1 MTMNSTKGS
10 VRARLL
16 TSTLLAGLATVA
28 APLAVTAIATAV
40 PTLASAQD
48 YTSGNIAGKVV
59 GADGAS
65 IAGATVTVTSAQG
78 TTRTLTTGSDG
89 SFFAPALQA
98 GRYTA
103 SISAPGFE
111 TASNQV
117 VAITAGGSNNFV
129 FTLQTIGTV
138 SEIVISATRATQDFS
153 RTDTG
158 LVVDVQ
164 DVASR
169 VPLGRTINSAVLLS
183 PGTGTADATIA
194 ANGVRRNQ
202 SAVTVSGTSAAE
214 SVYYING
221 LNVTDQ
227 RTFLGYS
234 DLPFEAIQ
242 SVDVKTG
249 GYQAEFGRGTGGV
262 VNIVTRSGSNDF
274 HFGASTQWTPN
285 SLRGKR
291 GTTYAPGGN
300 NSVGQQVYNQ
310 YSKADTNEQT
320 IWASGPIIEDHV
332 FAFLLYNARYT
343 STKGPVSY
351 ANPTTANGTQTN
363 TKYND
368 PRWFGKFD
376 FVLNENHRVE
386 ATIFSDSATTD
397 YAPLNFSRATGKS
410 TGALN
415 RYWQNSGGLNQ
426 IYKYT
431 GVFTDWFTLSA
442 LYGKIESDY
451 KDYGPNVEQP
461 GILDYGALGGGNAT
475 SGRQGGPFNL
485 EGKDSRKTYRV
496 DGDFYFKA
504 LGDHHLKVGY
514 DREDLLST
522 AVSAYSGGA
531 LYYAYA
537 QADCPVGAGAFG
549 CVEKLTFANIGDFEA
564 EQSAWYVQDSWQ
576 LTPNFSLQLG
586 VRADIYDYKNVDG
599 KSYINIDNQYAP
611 RLGFNWDPFGNGD
624 DKVYGSF
631 GDYYLPIA
639 LNTSIRASSGEIYTD
654 QYFQTTRS
662 AVCLTD
668 ASCGSLTLNGA
679 YPTMG
684 AQIGATDYFSPPGA
698 PDPRSVIERDLKPM
712 YEREFV
718 LGYEHRFREGIFS
731 DWKAGVRYINRN
743 LKRAIEDTAI
753 GDAVARYCTRT
764 NNATCV
770 TAAGDTPTSN
780 PSGFSGIFPYVLINP
795 GNEAT
800 VYIDLQGDSRT
811 DGAGAPN
818 PLYNPQTI
826 NLTAEDLALPKLK
839 RKYEAV
845 EFTFERPF
853 DGKWGLQ
860 GSYVYA
866 KSRGNYEGAVKSDV
880 GQTDTSITQD
890 FDHYA
895 NTVGSYGDLPNG
907 RKHTFKAFG
916 TWSPTERLLIGSNV
930 TVQSGR
936 PYGCIGYLPQSIDPL
951 APDSG
956 TPSAWYCPNG
966 TAKGTAGSLNPQ
978 LVALGITNN
987 QSYNS
992 VLTPR
997 GSVGHT
1003 DWTYQ
1008 MDLSLAYK
1016 IMESETRGNLTATL
1030 DVFNL
1035 FDGSAVTRVVEQGEV
1050 RTSSGGVKGVKAPF
1064 YGMPRTYQ
1072 APRTVRFGLKYA
1084 F

>member
-1 MTMNSTKGS
+1 MKMTSTKGG

-28 APLAVTAIATAV
+28 APLAITAVATAI

-48 YTSGNIAGKVV
+48 YTSGNLGGKVV
-59 GADGAS
+59 GTDGAP
-65 IAGATVTVTSAQG
+65 IAGATVTVTSGQG
-78 TTRTLTTGSDG
+78 TVRTLTAGADG

-103 SISAPGFE
+103 TISAPGFDSAE
-111 TASNQV
+111 NQV
-117 VAITAGGSNNFV
+117 LAVSAGGSNNFV
-129 FTLQTIGTV
+129 FTLQQAGSV
-138 SEIVISATRATQDFS
+138 SEVVVSATRKTQDFS

-164 DVASR
+164 EVASR
-169 VPLGRTINSAVLLS
+169 VPLGRSINSAVLLS
-183 PGTGTADATIA
+183 PGVGTADASIA
-194 ANGVRRNQ
+194 GNGVRRNQ
-202 SAVTVSGTSAAE
+202 SAVTLSGTSAAE

-291 GTTYAPGGN
+291 GLTYAPGGN
-300 NSVGQQVYNQ
+300 NSVGSTVLNQ
-310 YSKADTNEQT
+310 YSKSDTNEQT
-320 IWASGPIIEDHV
+320 IWGSGPIIEDHV

-343 STKGPVSY
+343 STKGPVQY
-351 ANPTTANGTQTN
+351 ANPTSATGTQTN

-376 FVLNENHRVE
+376 FVLNENHRIE
-386 ATIFSDSATTD
+386 ATVFSDSATTD
-397 YAPLNFSRATGKS
+397 FAPLNYSRATGQATS
-410 TGALN
+410 NLN

-451 KDYGPNVEQP
+451 KDYGPNIDQP

-496 DGDFYFKA
+496 DGDFYFKI
-504 LGDHHLKVGY
+504 LGDHHVKVGY
-514 DREDLLST
+514 DREDLTST

-531 LYYAYA
+531 LYYAYS
-537 QADCPVGAGAFG
+537 QADCPTGASTFG
-549 CVEKLTFANIGDFEA
+549 CVEKLTFANIGSFKA
-564 EQSAWYVQDSWQ
+564 EQSAWYAQDSWQ
-576 LTPNFSLQLG
+576 ITPNLSLQLG

-599 KSYINIDNQYAP
+599 KSYIKIDDQYAP
-611 RLGFNWDPFGNGD
+611 RLGFSWDPFGNGD
-624 DKVYGSF
+624 DKITGSV

-654 QYFQTTRS
+654 QYYQTTRS
-662 AVCLTD
+662 AACLTS

-698 PDPRSVIERDLKPM
+698 PDPKSVIEQGLKPM
-712 YEREFV
+712 YEREFTF
-718 LGYEHRFREGIFS
+718 GYEHRFREGFLA
-731 DWKAGVRYINRN
+731 DWKGGVRYINRN
-743 LKRAIEDTAI
+743 LKSTIEDTAI
-753 GDAVARYCTRT
+753 GDAVARYCVRT
-764 NNATCV
+764 NNASCV
-770 TAAGDTPTSN
+770 TASGDTPTSN
-780 PSGFSGIFPYVLINP
+780 PSGFSGVFPYVLINP
-795 GNEAT
+795 GDGAT
-800 VYIDLQGDSRT
+800 VFLDLQGDTRT
-811 DGAGAPN
+811 DGAGVAN
-818 PLYNPQTI
+818 PAYNPQTI
-826 NLTAEDLALPKLK
+826 NLTAADLNLPDVK

-845 EFTFERPF
+845 EFTFERPY
-853 DGKWGLQ
+853 DGVWGVQ

-890 FDHYA
+890 FDHNA

-907 RKHTFKAFG
+907 RKHTFKVFG
-916 TWSPTERLLIGSNV
+916 TWSPFEKLTIGANG

-936 PYGCIGYLPQSIDPL
+936 PYGCIGYEPTSLDPL
-951 APDSG
+951 APNSG
-956 TPSAWYCPNG
+956 TPSAWFCPTG
-966 TAKGTAGSLNPQ
+966 TVKGTAGALNSQ
-978 LVALGITNN
+978 LVALGITTN

-992 VLTPR
+992 VATPR

-1008 MDLSLAYK
+1008 LDLSLAYK

-1050 RTSSGGVKGVKAPF
+1050 RTAATGVKGVRAPYF
-1064 YGMPRTYQ
+1064 GMPRSYQ
-1072 APRTVRFGLKYA
+1072 SPRTVRFGLKYA

>member
-1 MTMNSTKGS
+1 MKINSTKGG
-10 VRARLL
+10 VRVRLL
-16 TSTLLAGLATVA
+16 TSTLLAGLASVA
-28 APLAVTAIATAV
+28 APLAITAVATAI

-48 YTSGNIAGKVV
+48 YTSGNISGKVEDAS
-59 GADGAS
+59 GAP
-65 IAGATVTVTSAQG
+65 IANATVVVTSGQG
-78 TTRTLTTGSDG
+78 TTRTLTTGADG
-89 SFFAPALQA
+89 SFFSPALQA
-98 GRYTA
+98 GSYRAT
-103 SISAPGFE
+103 ISASGYSAAE
-111 TASNQV
+111 NQV
-117 VAITAGGSNNFV
+117 VSVVAGGSNNFI
-129 FTLQTIGTV
+129 FTLQQVGSV
-138 SEIVISATRATQDFS
+138 SEVVVSATRRTQDFS

-164 DVASR
+164 EVASR
-169 VPLGRTINSAVLLS
+169 VPLGRSINSAVLLA
-183 PGTGTADATIA
+183 PGVGTADASIA

-242 SVDVKTG
+242 SVDVKSG

-274 HFGASTQWTPN
+274 HFGVSTQWTPN

-291 GTTYAPGGN
+291 GTAYAPGGN
-300 NSVGQQVYNQ
+300 NSVGQTVLNQ
-310 YSKADTNEQT
+310 YSKSDTNEQT
-320 IWASGPIIEDHV
+320 IWGSGPIIEDHV

-343 STKGPVSY
+343 STKGPVQFT
-351 ANPTTANGTQTN
+351 NPTTANGTQLN

-376 FVLNENHRVE
+376 FVLNENHRIE
-386 ATIFSDSATTD
+386 ATVFSDSSTTD
-397 YAPLNFSRATGKS
+397 FAPLNFARSTGKS
-410 TGALN
+410 TGPLN
-415 RYWQNSGGLNQ
+415 PYWQESGGLNQ

-442 LYGKIESDY
+442 LYGSIESDY
-451 KDYGPNVEQP
+451 KDYGPNIEQP
-461 GILDYGALGGGNAT
+461 GILDFGALAGGNAT

-485 EGKDSRKTYRV
+485 EGKDERKTYRV

-504 LGDHHLKVGY
+504 FGDHHLKVGY
-514 DREDLLST
+514 DREDLVSSAL
-522 AVSAYSGGA
+522 SAYSGGA

-537 QADCPVGAGAFG
+537 QADCPAGAGIFG
-549 CVEKLTFANIGDFEA
+549 CAEKLTFANVGDFEA

-576 LTPNFSLQLG
+576 VTPNFSLQLG

-599 KSYINIDNQYAP
+599 KSYINIDDQYAP

-624 DKVYGSF
+624 DKIYGSV

-662 AVCLTD
+662 APCLTD
-668 ASCGSLTLNGA
+668 ASCGLLTLNGA

-698 PDPRSVIERDLKPM
+698 PDPRSVIEKDLEPM

-718 LGYEHRFREGIFS
+718 LGYEHRFREGMLA
-731 DWKAGVRYINRN
+731 DWKGGVRYINRN
-743 LKRAIEDTAI
+743 LKSTIEDTAI
-753 GDAVARYCTRT
+753 GDAIARYCTRT
-764 NNATCV
+764 SNATCV
-770 TAAGDTPTSN
+770 TAAGDTPTSA
-780 PSGFSGIFPYVLINP
+780 PSDFSAVFPYVLINP
-795 GNEAT
+795 GDGAT
-800 VYIDLQGDSRT
+800 VFIDLQGDPRT
-811 DGAGAPN
+811 TGTGAAN
-818 PLYNPQTI
+818 PAYNPQTI
-826 NLTAEDLALPKLK
+826 NLTAEDLKLPEVE
-839 RKYEAV
+839 RKYQAV

-853 DGKWGLQ
+853 DGKWGVQ
-860 GSYVYA
+860 GSYVWA

-890 FDHYA
+890 FDHNA
-895 NTVGSYGDLPNG
+895 NTVGSYGSLPNG

-916 TWSPTERLLIGSNV
+916 TWSPFEKLMIGANA
-930 TVQSGR
+930 TIQSGR

-966 TAKGTAGSLNPQ
+966 TSKGTATTLAPQ
-978 LVALGITNN
+978 LTALGQPNL
-987 QSYNS
+987 SYNS
-992 VLTPR
+992 VATPR
-997 GSVGHT
+997 GSVGNT

-1008 MDLSLAYK
+1008 LDLSVAYK
-1016 IMESETRGNLTATL
+1016 ILESDTRGSLTATV

-1035 FDGSAVTRVVEQGEV
+1035 FDGDSITRVVEQGEV
-1050 RTSSGGVKGVKAPF
+1050 RTSAGAIKGVRAPY

-1072 APRTVRFGLKYA
+1072 SPRTVRFGLKYA

>member
-1 MTMNSTKGS
+1 MKMTSTKGS
-10 VRARLL
+10 ARARLL

-28 APLAVTAIATAV
+28 APLAITAVATAI

-48 YTSGNIAGKVV
+48 YTSGNFAGKVE
-59 GADGAS
+59 GADGAP
-65 IAGATVTVTSAQG
+65 IAGATVVLKSGQG
-78 TTRTLTTGSDG
+78 TTRTLTTGADG

-98 GRYTA
+98 GSYRA
-103 SISAPGFE
+103 SISASGFDSVE
-111 TASNQV
+111 NQV
-117 VAITAGGSNNFV
+117 VSVASGGSNNFV
-129 FTLQTIGTV
+129 FTLQQPGSV
-138 SEIVISATRATQDFS
+138 SEVVVSATRKTQDFS

-164 DVASR
+164 EVASR
-169 VPLGRTINSAVLLS
+169 VPLGRSINSAVLLS
-183 PGTGTADATIA
+183 PGVGTADASIA

-202 SAVTVSGTSAAE
+202 SAVTLSGTSAAE
-214 SVYYING
+214 TVYYING

-242 SVDVKTG
+242 GIDVKTG

-262 VNIVTRSGSNDF
+262 INIVTRSGSNDF

-291 GTTYAPGGN
+291 GTAYAPGGT
-300 NSVGQQVYNQ
+300 NSAGITVLNQ

-320 IWASGPIIEDHV
+320 IWGSGPIIEDHV

-343 STKGPVSY
+343 STKGPVQY
-351 ANPTTANGTQTN
+351 ANTTTNNGTQLN

-376 FVLNENHRVE
+376 FVLNENHRIE
-386 ATIFSDSATTD
+386 ATIFSDDSTTD
-397 YAPLNFSRATGKS
+397 FAPLNFSKATGKA
-410 TGALN
+410 TAPLN

-451 KDYGPNVEQP
+451 KDYGPNISAP
-461 GILDYGALGGGNAT
+461 GILDYGALAGGNAT
-475 SGRQGGPFNL
+475 TGRQGGPFNL
-485 EGKDSRKTYRV
+485 EGKDARKTYRV
-496 DGDFYFKA
+496 DGDFYFKV
-504 LGDHHLKVGY
+504 LGDHHVKVGY
-514 DREDLLST
+514 DREDLTSS

-537 QADCPVGAGAFG
+537 QDECPTGASTFG
-549 CVEKLTFANIGDFEA
+549 CVEKLTFANIGTFKA

-576 LTPNFSLQLG
+576 VTPTLSLQLG
-586 VRADIYDYKNVDG
+586 VRADIYNYKNVDG
-599 KSYINIDNQYAP
+599 KSYIKIKDQYAP
-611 RLGFNWDPFGNGD
+611 RIGFNWDPFGNGD
-624 DKVYGSF
+624 DKIYGSM

-654 QYFQTTRS
+654 QYFQTTRAS
-662 AVCLTD
+662 SCLT
-668 ASCGSLTLNGA
+668 AGAGCGLLTLNGA

-684 AQIGATDYFSPPGA
+684 TQIGATDYFSPPGA
-698 PDPRSVIERDLKPM
+698 PDPKSVIEKGLNPM

-718 LGYEHRFREGIFS
+718 LGYEHKFREGLFA
-731 DWKAGVRYINRN
+731 DWKGGVRYINRN
-743 LKRAIEDTAI
+743 LKSTIEDTAI
-753 GDAVARYCTRT
+753 GDAIARYCVRT

-770 TAAGDTPTSN
+770 TASGDTPTSN
-780 PSGFSGIFPYVLINP
+780 PSDFSSVFPYVLINP
-795 GNEAT
+795 GDGAT

-811 DGAGAPN
+811 DSAGAAN
-818 PLYNPQTI
+818 PAYNPQTI
-826 NLTAEDLALPKLK
+826 NLTAADLALPDVK

-853 DGKWGLQ
+853 DGKWGVQ

-866 KSRGNYEGAVKSDV
+866 KSVGNYEGAVKSDV

-890 FDHYA
+890 FDHAA

-907 RKHTFKAFG
+907 RKHTFKVFG
-916 TWSPTERLLIGSNV
+916 TWSPFEKLMIGANG

-951 APDSG
+951 APNSG
-956 TPSAWYCPNG
+956 TPSAWYCPIG
-966 TAKGTAGSLNPQ
+966 ASTGGSTY
-978 LVALGITNN
+978 A
-987 QSYNS
+987 S

-997 GSVGHT
+997 GSMGHT

-1008 MDLSLAYK
+1008 LDLSLAYK

-1035 FDGSAVTRVVEQGEV
+1035 FDGDAVTRVVEQGEIRV
-1050 RTSSGGVKGVKAPF
+1050 TAAGVHGQRAPF
-1064 YGMPRTYQ
+1064 YGQARTYQ
-1072 APRTVRFGLKYA
+1072 TPRTVRFGLKYA

>member
-1 MTMNSTKGS
+1 MNSTKGGA
-10 VRARLL
+10 RARLL

-28 APLAVTAIATAV
+28 APLAVTAVATAI

-48 YTSGNIAGKVV
+48 YTSGNVAGTVEDAS
-59 GADGAS
+59 GAP
-65 IAGATVTVTSAQG
+65 IAGATVTIVSGQG

-89 SFFAPALQA
+89 TFFSPALQA
-98 GRYTA
+98 GVYKAT
-103 SISAPGFE
+103 ISANGFD
-111 TASNQV
+111 TVSNQV
-117 VAITAGGSNNFV
+117 LSVVAGGSNKFV
-129 FTLQTIGTV
+129 FTLQAPGSV
-138 SEIVISATRATQDFS
+138 SEVVVSATRKVQDFS

-164 DVASR
+164 EVASR
-169 VPLGRTINSAVLLS
+169 VPLGRSINSAVLLS
-183 PGTGTADATIA
+183 PGTSSADASIA

-291 GTTYAPGGN
+291 GTAYAPGGN

-310 YSKADTNEQT
+310 YAKADTNEQT
-320 IWASGPIIEDHV
+320 IWASGPILEDHI

-351 ANPTTANGTQTN
+351 ANPTTVNGTQLN

-376 FVLNENHRVE
+376 FVLNENHRIE
-386 ATIFSDSATTD
+386 ATIFSDASTTD
-397 YAPLNFSRATGKS
+397 YAPLNFSRATGQA
-410 TGALN
+410 TAPLN
-415 RYWQNSGGLNQ
+415 RYWQESGGLNQ

-442 LYGKIESDY
+442 LYGKIDSDY
-451 KDYGPNVEQP
+451 KDYGPNIEMP
-461 GILDYGALGGGNAT
+461 GILDYGALGGANAT
-475 SGRQGGPFNL
+475 GGRQGGPFNL
-485 EGKDSRKTYRV
+485 EGKDERKTYRV
-496 DGDFYFKA
+496 DGDFYFK
-504 LGDHHLKVGY
+504 LIGDHHLKVGY
-514 DREDLLST
+514 DREDLVSSAL
-522 AVSAYSGGA
+522 SAYSGGA

-537 QADCPVGAGAFG
+537 QEDCPVGAGTFG
-549 CVEKLTFANIGDFEA
+549 CVEKLTFANVGNFKA
-564 EQSAWYVQDSWQ
+564 QQSAWYAQDSWQ
-576 LTPNFSLQLG
+576 LTPTFSLQLG
-586 VRADIYDYKNVDG
+586 VRADIYDYKNSSG
-599 KSYINIDNQYAP
+599 QSYIKIDNQYAP
-611 RLGFNWDPFGNGD
+611 RIGFNWDPFGKGD
-624 DKVYGSF
+624 DKIYGSM

-639 LNTSIRASSGEIYTD
+639 TNTSIRASSGEIYTD

-662 AVCLTD
+662 AACVTS
-668 ASCGSLTLNGA
+668 ASCGSLTLNGF

-684 AQIGATDYFSPPGA
+684 AQIGATDYLSPPGG
-698 PDPRSVIERDLKPM
+698 PDPQAVTERDLKPM

-718 LGYEHRFREGIFS
+718 LGYEHKFREGVLA

-743 LKRAIEDTAI
+743 LKSTIEDTAI
-753 GDAVARYCTRT
+753 GDAVARYCIRT

-770 TAAGDTPTSN
+770 TAAGDTPTSDAA
-780 PSGFSGIFPYVLINP
+780 SFSGVFPYVLINP
-795 GNEAT
+795 GNAAT
-800 VYIDLQGDSRT
+800 VYVDLQGDAKT
-811 DGAGAPN
+811 TGTGAAN
-818 PLYNPQTI
+818 PAYNPQWI
-826 NLTAEDLALPKLK
+826 NLTAADLNLPDVK
-839 RKYEAV
+839 RKYQAV

-853 DGKWGLQ
+853 DGKWGVQ
-860 GSYVYA
+860 GSYVWA

-890 FDHYA
+890 FDHNA
-895 NTVGSYGDLPNG
+895 NTVGAYGNLPND
-907 RKHTFKAFG
+907 RRHTFKVFG
-916 TWSPTERLLIGSNV
+916 TWSPVERLMIGSNV

-951 APDSG
+951 APNSG
-956 TPSAWYCPNG
+956 TPSAWYCPTG
-966 TAKGTAGSLNPQ
+966 TPTGATAGSLAAQ
-978 LVALGITNN
+978 LAAVGATNA
-987 QSYNS
+987 QYNS

-1008 MDLSLAYK
+1008 VDLSLAYK
-1016 IMESETRGNLTATL
+1016 LMESETRGNLTATL

-1035 FDGSAVTRVVEQGEV
+1035 FDGKAVTRVVEQGEV
-1050 RTSSGGVKGVKAPF
+1050 RTSAGAIKGVRAPF
-1064 YGMPRTYQ
+1064 YGLPRTYQ
-1072 APRTVRFGLKYA
+1072 APRTVRIGLKYA